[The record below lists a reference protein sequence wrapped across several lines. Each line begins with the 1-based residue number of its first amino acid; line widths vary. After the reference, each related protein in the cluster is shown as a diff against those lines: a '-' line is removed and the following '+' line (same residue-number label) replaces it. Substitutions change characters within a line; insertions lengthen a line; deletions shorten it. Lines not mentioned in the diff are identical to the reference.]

1 MGFME
6 TLTIYQLRSRGD
18 QHFAAVESTPGIDAF
33 CSSLDWTL
41 PAYEAFMPENPLYLR
56 AEGEGFVNLARG
68 FNPRIGRYFQP
79 LESSWCLASPFVG
92 PDPDA
97 LIEAFARDLR
107 APTNEWDLLYLSG
120 IPTSGSLYD
129 AVVRNFVPHCR
140 VGLGHETRRYVAD
153 LHESLDIY
161 LAHRSSKMRHNMRRA
176 ARRAA
181 DHGVTYEYLSVV
193 TEADANTLYER
204 ILRVEERSWKGME
217 GTGILD
223 GGMNTFY
230 RLMLPRLAR
239 RGGLRVLFARHADT
253 DIAFVFGGLLGDTY
267 RGLQVSFDDAY
278 REFAL
283 GNLMQMGMIERLC
296 DEGIKRY
303 DLGSELEY
311 KSRWAENVHST
322 TTLWVWRK

>member
-1 MGFME
+1 
-6 TLTIYQLRSRGD
+6 
-18 QHFAAVESTPGIDAF
+18 
-33 CSSLDWTL
+33 
-41 PAYEAFMPENPLYLR
+41 
-56 AEGEGFVNLARG
+56 
-68 FNPRIGRYFQP
+68 
-79 LESSWCLASPFVG
+79 
-92 PDPDA
+92 
-97 LIEAFARDLR
+97 
-107 APTNEWDLLYLSG
+107 
-120 IPTSGSLYD
+120 
-129 AVVRNFVPHCR
+129 
-140 VGLGHETRRYVAD
+140 
-153 LHESLDIY
+153 
-161 LAHRSSKMRHNMRRA
+161 MRRA
-176 ARRAA
+176 SRRAA
-181 DHGVTYEYLSVV
+181 ESGVTYEYLSVV
-193 TEADANTLYER
+193 SEAEADGLYER

-239 RGGLRVLFARHADT
+239 RGALRVLFARHADT

-267 RGLQVSFDDAY
+267 RGLQVSFDDKY